1 MWWVVNP
8 EKASADLDAAMRI
21 FVLKRVTYG
30 DIVASTQLKLAI
42 RKIIAPECKTALG
55 RAILQE
61 DRYVDDVLSS
71 HDDVDLLLEA
81 INDIEVTLRNHGF
94 LMKRI
99 ISNGL

>member
-1 MWWVVNP
+1 ML
-8 EKASADLDAAMRI
+8 E
-21 FVLKRVTYG
+21 RVTYG
-30 DIVASTQLKLAI
+30 DIGASTRLELAL

-55 RAILQE
+55 RAILQG

-94 LMKRI
+94 LIKRI
-99 ISNGL
+99 IS